1 MAKSNI
7 QKIEGIN
14 WDSNEIKTAILN
26 LQNELR
32 IDSQFSKNTLF
43 QTTNPT
49 QNDDLKNESAF
60 DPTLLE
66 KIIDGKYYDLK
77 KKPKILLSDKNF
89 DVPVE
94 CRNKEELRLLV
105 LKQCKL
111 LAEQGLGAFAYPNEF
126 GGQGS
131 PGGSTAIFEAMAL
144 GNLSLL
150 IKFGVQFG
158 LFGGA
163 IYQLGSELH
172 HQKYLAKTGTMETV
186 GCFAMTETGHG
197 SNVKDLETTAHYN
210 HSNQSFT
217 INSPTITSG
226 KEYIGNALH
235 SKTAVV
241 FVQLIVNEVNH
252 GIHAIVVPIR
262 DENHQNLN
270 GIKIEDCGYKIGL
283 NGVDNGRIWFENIT
297 VPVGNLLNK
306 HGEIDE
312 NGNYYS
318 SIEKPSKRFFTMLG
332 ALVGGRV
339 SVAAGS
345 NAAAKK
351 GLAIAIKY
359 ALKRRQFAST
369 ENEEESLIID
379 YPTHQERLFP
389 LLANS
394 YAISFG
400 IEKLREKFEENYGQ
414 SDQRE
419 VEALAAGLK
428 SYASWHATKTLQ
440 TCREACGGKGYLS
453 ENELGDLKADT
464 EIFTT
469 FEGDNTVLMQLVAK
483 SLLTEFKQ
491 EFHEGGFMAIARN
504 VMKRAENKFV
514 LQNPLSTHNS
524 NAEHIL
530 SLDFMA
536 SAFEFREEK
545 LLFSLSDRMQS
556 FMKKKISPNEI
567 FLRVQTHMVCLAH
580 AHIEHFIF
588 KEFNEKLNTLEN
600 SKEKEALLLMLQT
613 FALNA
618 IYEDKGWFLEND
630 FISGEKSKS
639 IRKILTN
646 LYKQIRPNVGLYIDS
661 FAIPKELLKAKIVV

>member
-1 MAKSNI
+1 MWVKS
-7 QKIEGIN
+7 
-14 WDSNEIKTAILN
+14 AITS
-26 LQNELR
+26 LQTELR

-43 QTTNPT
+43 QKLNPNYT
-49 QNDDLKNESAF
+49 LQIISNNDFDSSAI
-60 DPTLLE
+60 E
-66 KIIDGKYYDLK
+66 KILDGKYHQLK
-77 KKPKILLSDKNF
+77 KKTKTLLADKAF
-89 DVPVE
+89 EVPTE
-94 CRNKEELRLLV
+94 CRNKEELRLLI
-105 LKQCKL
+105 LKQCKML
-111 LAEQGLGAFAYPNEF
+111 SEQGLGAFAYPNQY
-126 GGQGS
+126 GGQNS
-131 PGGSTAIFEAMAL
+131 PGGSSAIFEAMAL

-163 IYQLGSELH
+163 IYQLGTQFH
-172 HQKYLAKTGTMETV
+172 HDKYLATTGTMETV

-197 SNVKDLETTAHYN
+197 SNVKDLETTATYN
-210 HSNQSFT
+210 PNNQT
-217 INSPTITSG
+217 IIINSPTKTAG

-235 SKTAVV
+235 SKTAAV
-241 FVQLIVNEVNH
+241 FVQLIVNGVNH
-252 GIHAIVVPIR
+252 GIHTVVVPLR
-262 DENHQNLN
+262 DENHELLI
-270 GIKIEDCGYKIGL
+270 GITIEDCGYKIGL
-283 NGVDNGRIWFENIT
+283 NGVDNGRIWFKNVD
-297 VPVGNLLNK
+297 VPLENLLNK
-306 HGEIDE
+306 HGGIDE
-312 NGNYYS
+312 NGIYYS

-345 NAAAKK
+345 NSAAKK
-351 GLAIAIKY
+351 GLTIALKY

-369 ENEEESLIID
+369 DEAEETLILD

-389 LLANS
+389 LLAKS

-400 IEKLREKFEENYGQ
+400 IEKLREKFEENYGN
-414 SDQRE
+414 SDQRA
-419 VEALAAGLK
+419 VESLAAGLK

-469 FEGDNTVLMQLVAK
+469 FEGDNTVLMQLVSKA
-483 SLLTEFKQ
+483 LLTDFKQ

-504 VMKRAENKFV
+504 VMKRVENKFV
-514 LQNPLSTHNS
+514 LQNPISTHNS

-530 SLDFMA
+530 SQDFMA

-567 FLRVQTHMVCLAH
+567 FLRVQTHMVSLAH
-580 AHIEHFIF
+580 AHIEHFIY
-588 KEFNEKLNTLEN
+588 KEFAGKINEIAD
-600 SKEKEALLLMLQT
+600 SKEKDALNLMLQT
-613 FALNA
+613 YSLNA
-618 IYEDKGWFLEND
+618 IYEDRAWFLEND

-646 LYKQIRPNVGLYIDS
+646 LYKQIRPNSHLYIEA
-661 FAIPKELLKAKIVV
+661 FAISDELLKAKIVIG